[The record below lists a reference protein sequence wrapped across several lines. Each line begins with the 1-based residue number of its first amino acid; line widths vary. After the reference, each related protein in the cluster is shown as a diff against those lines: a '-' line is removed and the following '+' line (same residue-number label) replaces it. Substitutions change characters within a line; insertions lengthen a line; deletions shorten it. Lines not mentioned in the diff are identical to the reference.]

1 MYKKTVIVFKR
12 DRYDHVSCTSAVIS
26 HDGQLYIWKTCE
38 KLLRKKNIPCQASCN
53 KRQVVF
59 LPEELKNVRRLERTL
74 VPSRI
79 LFKKVTFMLKGNSPK
94 MKGSLCNISISEVF
108 DTCKALPRPPD
119 SSGLVI
125 VKLKRKV
132 EYRSHE
138 LFKPVRPV
146 FVEKFVNF
154 LKSHNPL
161 YSDIEINLNN
171 VNLNFRNQEV
181 TEVI

>member
-1 MYKKTVIVFKR
+1 M
-12 DRYDHVSCTSAVIS
+12 
-26 HDGQLYIWKTCE
+26 
-38 KLLRKKNIPCQASCN
+38 
-53 KRQVVF
+53 
-59 LPEELKNVRRLERTL
+59 
-74 VPSRI
+74 PSRI

-146 FVEKFVNF
+146 FVEKFLNF

-171 VNLNFRNQEV
+171 VNLNFRNQNRSDLSTNNDSDFVFLELLRL
-181 TEVI
+181 